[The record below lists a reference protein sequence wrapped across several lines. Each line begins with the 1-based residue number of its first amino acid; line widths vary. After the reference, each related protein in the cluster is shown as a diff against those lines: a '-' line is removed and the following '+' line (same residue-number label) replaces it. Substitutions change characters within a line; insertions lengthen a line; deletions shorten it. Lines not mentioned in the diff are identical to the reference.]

1 MAKLGFMQLFFTP
14 VGMSDVA
21 SVCSFTAGEV
31 MSELG
36 VPGEGSFVIHRTG
49 FYLQQH
55 LLDSVLSSTQQV
67 RSRETEKWQQMSW
80 DVDFPLISEVPLSS
94 GCPGNVDITTS
105 GDAADL
111 SMI

>member
-1 MAKLGFMQLFFTP
+1 
-14 VGMSDVA
+14 
-21 SVCSFTAGEV
+21 
-31 MSELG
+31 MSEPG
-36 VPGEGSFVIHRTG
+36 GSGEGSFVIHWTV

-55 LLDSVLSSTQQV
+55 LFDSVLFSTQQV

-94 GCPGNVDITTS
+94 SCPGDVDITTS
-105 GDAADL
+105 RDAADL